1 MGLSALGVLQ
11 ADGNV
16 VKKQPRNTPCKPRYR
31 VKLMGLSALGVLQ
44 ADGNVF
50 CLVQYD
56 SDVYTDGIQI

>member
-1 MGLSALGVLQ
+1 
-11 ADGNV
+11 
-16 VKKQPRNTPCKPRYR
+16 
-31 VKLMGLSALGVLQ
+31 LGVLQ